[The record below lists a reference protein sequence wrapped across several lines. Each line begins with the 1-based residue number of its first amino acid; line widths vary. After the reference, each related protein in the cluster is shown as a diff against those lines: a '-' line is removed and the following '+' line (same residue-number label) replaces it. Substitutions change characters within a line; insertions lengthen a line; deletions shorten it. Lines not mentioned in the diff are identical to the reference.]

1 MEISMRNFTE
11 YIGSQFG
18 NPHGFVGKICCIIMN
33 VINKA
38 MYRNAVALM
47 QIEDNDKV
55 LDIGYG
61 NGYLLQLI
69 YKKYK
74 VDMYG
79 IDISEDMRVQATNRN
94 RQAASNGQLHLQL
107 GDCCSLL
114 YEDNMFSNITS
125 VNTVYF
131 WKDTMKG
138 LSEIKRVLKP
148 GKSFYNVVYTKEWL
162 DTLSYTKKGFKKF
175 EAKQL
180 VELGIQAGFDKVDVK
195 DIIKGKSFVVIYTKA
210 CDA

>member
-1 MEISMRNFTE
+1 MRNFTE

-210 CDA
+210 CDV

>member
-1 MEISMRNFTE
+1 MRNFTE

-107 GDCCSLL
+107 GDCCSLP

-180 VELGIQAGFDKVDVK
+180 IELGIQAGFDKVDVK